1 MCNYLPMYLRDLGD
15 DPSVGNLAFSTYL
28 SGVKSATCQMV
39 VKEAKLPSK
48 ALFSLDVK
56 KQIGSAHQDSK
67 GLYIVALV

>member
-1 MCNYLPMYLRDLGD
+1 MYLRDLGD

-48 ALFSLDVK
+48 VLFSLDVK

-67 GLYIVALV
+67 GLDIVALV